1 MNLTKNKKKQIEGI
15 DFLKSYKISDAVKI
29 IKEKK
34 YVKFDESLEVCI
46 NTGIDSKQSDQN
58 VRGSFIPP
66 HGLGKK
72 VLIAVF
78 AQGKAADEAKAAGAK
93 HVGGE
98 DLVAILEKKI
108 DVDVIVAT
116 PDMMSVVSKIAKILG
131 PKGLMPNPKT
141 GTVTMNVSQA
151 VTDVKA
157 GKIDFKVDKYGIIHA
172 AIGKASFESNQIFDN
187 AKELLSVL
195 VKLKPSSA
203 KGTYVKS
210 VTLSSTMSPGVKVEP
225 KSVEA

>member
-15 DFLKSYKISDAVKI
+15 DFTKSYKISDAVKI

-34 YVKFDESLEVCI
+34 YVKFDESLEVSV

-72 VLIAVF
+72 VQIAVF
-78 AQGKAADEAKAAGAK
+78 AQGKAAEDAKAAGVK
-93 HVGGE
+93 HVGGD
-98 DLVAILEKKI
+98 DLVISLEKKI

-141 GTVTMNVSQA
+141 GTVTNDIKSAIENINKGLVA
-151 VTDVKA
+151 YKNDKA
-157 GKIDFKVDKYGIIHA
+157 GTIHA
-172 AIGKASFESNQIFDN
+172 ALGKLSFE
-187 AKELLSVL
+187 E
-195 VKLKPSSA
+195 VKLSENVVSFIDEIKKIKPSGL
-203 KGTYVKS
+203 KGNFVNS
-210 VTLSSTMSPGVKVEP
+210 VYLSSSMGFGLKLEI
-225 KSVEA
+225 